1 MMSPLPGAIA
11 AKPGSATKPFFGIK
25 PSVVSA
31 DGTPLQ
37 ANEGGFLVID
47 QVRAWHSAVRWL
59 SEGVADCG
67 VRSCPAVACM
77 NHTGMAGDDALGV
90 QGP

>member
-1 MMSPLPGAIA
+1 MMSPLPGAIS

-37 ANEGGFLVID
+37 PNEGGFLVID
-47 QVRAWHSAVRWL
+47 QVGGCDVLAPEHWPLVADTHGAPRRVRWHA
-59 SEGVADCG
+59 GVAG
-67 VRSCPAVACM
+67 
-77 NHTGMAGDDALGV
+77 HDAICV